1 MSWELGLIANGVIA
15 VAYLAIA
22 SAIMRPLLETKQF
35 RSNPLGVATA
45 AIFYTCAVH
54 HGSHAIHLAGP
65 TLGFEVHEG
74 NALRVAFNWHQVLV
88 DVISAAVGVYYWSLR
103 HAYAPLVRGA
113 KLFED
118 VRERQRQALEIND
131 TIVQGLSV
139 AHMALM
145 LDDAELSREALE
157 HTLEKARGI
166 ISDLL
171 GDVDLRGGGSGRTIV
186 EGDLVRSRPAVVM
199 ETAKGERQGATAQR
213 PASGAIGS

>member
-15 VAYLAIA
+15 IAYLAIA
-22 SAIMRPLLETKQF
+22 SAIMGPLLETKQL

-54 HGSHAIHLAGP
+54 HGSHALHLLGP

-74 NALRVAFNWHQVLV
+74 EALRVAFNWHQVGV
-88 DVISAAVGVYYWSLR
+88 DVVSAAVGVYYWSLR

-131 TIVQGLSV
+131 NIVQGLSV

-145 LDDAELSREALE
+145 LDDARLSREALE
-157 HTLEKARGI
+157 HTLDKARGI

-171 GDVDLRGGGSGRTIV
+171 GEVDFRGSGSGQAIG

-199 ETAKGERQGATAQR
+199 ETLRGEKQRATVQR
-213 PASGAIGS
+213 PSSGSSGS